1 MKKLLL
7 LLFSL
12 ALSFNSYGEWTFV
25 VESKSSDEYYI
36 DFDRISNK
44 NGYVYYWQLV
54 NFPNPPYVSAS
65 SSKGLFEADCNGPYK
80 ERRLA
85 YYRYESAMGDGPIN
99 SEQILTLNWDY
110 IIPDTIGEVIL
121 DEVCEY

>member
-1 MKKLLL
+1 M

-12 ALSFNSYGEWTFV
+12 ILSFNSYGEWSFV
-25 VESKSSDEYYI
+25 VKSTRSDEYYI

-54 NFPNPPYVSAS
+54 NFPNPPNVSAS
-65 SSKGLFEADCNGPYK
+65 SSKQLFEADCNTPYK

-85 YYRYESAMGDGPIN
+85 YYRFESAMGNGPVN
-99 SEQILTLNWDY
+99 SEQVLTLNWEY
-110 IIPDTIGEVIL
+110 APPNSITEVIL
-121 DEVCEY
+121 DKVCEY